1 MLDQILES
9 IKLKEKSLYS
19 RLVCKYKICVCF
31 NTKLQR
37 KTLNHP
43 FIVKLYNVVETEKY
57 VGIILEY
64 ASGGE
69 LFEYI
74 LAHRYLKEKD
84 AKKFF
89 AQLISSVQYMHKRKI
104 VHRDL
109 KLVSCSSPRFRS
121 KKYPLLI

>member
-1 MLDQILES
+1 M
-9 IKLKEKSLYS
+9 
-19 RLVCKYKICVCF
+19 
-31 NTKLQR
+31 
-37 KTLNHP
+37 
-43 FIVKLYNVVETEKY
+43 YNVVETEKY
-57 VGIILEY
+57 IGIILEY

-84 AKKFF
+84 AKRFF

-109 KLVSCSSPRFRS
+109 KLVSYSSSRFRS
-121 KKYPLLI
+121 KDIPYLYEFYIIFRKIYC